1 MKGLSRL
8 IITLAAYLLTTTDA
22 FAAVNMK
29 NASFISEWTDYR
41 VNHWDL
47 IRTYDSRSTH
57 NGLFGYGWCS
67 GLDVRLKINAIAG
80 DPTEVSIVDC
90 SKAGPAQFKLTP
102 RGRLASAGA
111 REFTSPL
118 LPGERLELIQS
129 QFIHYVAGQERAR
142 FDEEGRLIL
151 LSQEKVRISYDQRG
165 VPASLK
171 TENGVILVDVDP
183 ITRHIRRLT
192 TAARTE
198 LRYEYAAENLVAV
211 RNAWNNSYR
220 YRYDDVH
227 NLTRIQYPDASTEII
242 TYDQDRD
249 LVTSLISRDACRSTF
264 TYKHLNGR
272 EHFVSRSNT
281 VCDGQTVHHAKYEF
295 WHSRRGDGSTYLA
308 RARIE
313 DKATVKDIRFDP
325 VSGQSL
331 SPAF

>member
-8 IITLAAYLLTTTDA
+8 IITFAAYLLMTADA

-29 NASFISEWTDYR
+29 NASFISQWTDYR
-41 VNHWDL
+41 AGHWDL

-67 GLDVRLKINAIAG
+67 SLDVRLKINASAG

-90 SKAGPAQFKLTP
+90 SKAGPVQFKHIP
-102 RGRLASAGA
+102 RGRLAS
-111 REFTSPL
+111 RFTSPL
-118 LPGERLELIQS
+118 LPDERLELIQR
-129 QFIHYVAGQERAR
+129 QFIHYVDGQERAR
-142 FDEEGRLIL
+142 FDEGGRLIL
-151 LSQEKVRISYDQRG
+151 LSREKVRVTYDQRG
-165 VPASLK
+165 APASLK
-171 TENGVILVDVDP
+171 GENGVILVDVDP
-183 ITRHIRRLT
+183 VTLHIRRLT
-192 TAARTE
+192 TPKKAE
-198 LRYEYAAENLVAV
+198 IRYEYTAENLVAV

-220 YRYDDVH
+220 YQYDDVH
-227 NLTRIQYPDASTEII
+227 NLIRIQYPDASTETV
-242 TYDQDRD
+242 TYDKDSD
-249 LVTSLISRDACRSTF
+249 LVTSLTSRDACRSTF

-331 SPAF
+331 SSAF